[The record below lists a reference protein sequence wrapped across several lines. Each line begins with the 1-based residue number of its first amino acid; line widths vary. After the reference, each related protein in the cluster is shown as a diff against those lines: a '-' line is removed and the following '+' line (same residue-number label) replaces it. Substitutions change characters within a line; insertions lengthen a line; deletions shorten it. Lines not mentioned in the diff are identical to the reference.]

1 VPCTTAAAAAAA
13 AGFSEYMGFLVL
25 NGSNDSVP
33 LVPMQR
39 SGRKV
44 QLAAISSNKVGKAI
58 QVRCCSKQPQWRL
71 AAVVYPT
78 VLSYQDWQPGC
89 MCQRQLEERSVDT

>member
-1 VPCTTAAAAAAA
+1 
-13 AGFSEYMGFLVL
+13 MGFLVL
-25 NGSNDSVP
+25 NGSNES

-58 QVRCCSKQPQWRL
+58 QVRAYWVFTAIMHSSSITCKLHAQCRWPL
-71 AAVVYPT
+71 
-78 VLSYQDWQPGC
+78 
-89 MCQRQLEERSVDT
+89 QLMP

>member
-1 VPCTTAAAAAAA
+1 
-13 AGFSEYMGFLVL
+13 MGFLVL
-25 NGSNDSVP
+25 NGSNDSLP

-58 QVRCCSKQPQWRL
+58 QVRSS
-71 AAVVYPT
+71 
-78 VLSYQDWQPGC
+78 VLSSAGAC
-89 MCQRQLEERSVDT
+89 LFFFCE